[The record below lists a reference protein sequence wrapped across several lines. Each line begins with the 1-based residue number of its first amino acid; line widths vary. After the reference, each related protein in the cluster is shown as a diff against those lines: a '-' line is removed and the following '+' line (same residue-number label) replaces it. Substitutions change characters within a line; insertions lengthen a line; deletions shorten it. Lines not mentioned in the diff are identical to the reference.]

1 MTPPVAVVDAAR
13 SYDLGGVSVPALRG
27 VTLTVEA
34 GDYLA
39 IVGPSGSGKSTL
51 MHLLG
56 GLDRPTSGL
65 LLLGACSTTDEP
77 YVERPVDVLYNEAMD
92 NLEAG
97 DDKKAAKLFDEVE
110 RQHPYSS
117 WATKAQLMAAYSHY
131 RANEYDEAVAAADRF
146 IELHPAN
153 PDVAYAYYLKG
164 LSYYERISDIH
175 RDQEMTDQAK
185 KVFEEI
191 VARFPDSEYARDAR
205 LKIDLCNDHLAGKE
219 MVVGRYYLQ
228 RGYYLAAINR
238 FKVVIDRYQSTT
250 HTPEALLRLT
260 EAYSALGI
268 DGEARKSAAVLG
280 YNFPQTPWY
289 VDAYELVGGSGTRP
303 GDVVPGAR

>member
-1 MTPPVAVVDAAR
+1 MTRPRA
-13 SYDLGGVSVPALRG
+13 LVSCPSVLPGPLLTRACALLFG
-27 VTLTVEA
+27 
-34 GDYLA
+34 
-39 IVGPSGSGKSTL
+39 
-51 MHLLG
+51 
-56 GLDRPTSGL
+56 GL
-65 LLLGACSTTDEP
+65 LLLNACSSTDEP

-153 PDVAYAYYLKG
+153 PDVPYAYYLKG

-175 RDQEMTDQAK
+175 RDQEMTEQAK
-185 KVFEEI
+185 KVFEEV

-219 MVVGRYYLQ
+219 MVVGRYYLK

-238 FKVVIDRYQSTT
+238 FKAVVDQYQSTT

-280 YNFPQTPWY
+280 YNFPQTEWY
-289 VDAYELVGGSGTRP
+289 ADAYTLVGSNKP
-303 GDVVPGAR
+303 GDGVPGAQ

>member
-1 MTPPVAVVDAAR
+1 MTGPRA
-13 SYDLGGVSVPALRG
+13 LVSSPSVIPGALLPR
-27 VTLTVEA
+27 A
-34 GDYLA
+34 CA
-39 IVGPSGSGKSTL
+39 
-51 MHLLG
+51 LLFG
-56 GLDRPTSGL
+56 GLL
-65 LLLGACSTTDEP
+65 FLNACSSTDEP

-131 RANEYDEAVAAADRF
+131 TANEYDEAVASADRF

-153 PDVAYAYYLKG
+153 PDVPYAYYLKG

-175 RDQEMTDQAK
+175 RDQEMTEQAK
-185 KVFEEI
+185 KVFEEV
-191 VARFPDSEYARDAR
+191 VARFPDTEYARYAR

-238 FKVVIDRYQSTT
+238 FKAVVDQYQTTT

-268 DGEARKSAAVLG
+268 DGEARRSAAVLG
-280 YNFPQTPWY
+280 YNFPQTEWY
-289 VDAYELVGGSGTRP
+289 ADAYSLVGGAKP
-303 GDVVPGAR
+303 GDGVPGAR

>member
-1 MTPPVAVVDAAR
+1 MTRPRA
-13 SYDLGGVSVPALRG
+13 LVSCPSVLPGPLLPRACALLFG
-27 VTLTVEA
+27 
-34 GDYLA
+34 
-39 IVGPSGSGKSTL
+39 
-51 MHLLG
+51 
-56 GLDRPTSGL
+56 GL
-65 LLLGACSTTDEP
+65 LLLNACSSTDEP

-131 RANEYDEAVAAADRF
+131 RANEYDEAVASADRF

-175 RDQEMTDQAK
+175 RDQEMTEQAK
-185 KVFEEI
+185 KVFEEV
-191 VARFPDSEYARDAR
+191 VARFPDTEYARDAR

-238 FKVVIDRYQSTT
+238 FKAVIDQYQSTT

-280 YNFPQTPWY
+280 YNFPQTEWY
-289 VDAYELVGGSGTRP
+289 ADAYTLVGGNKP
-303 GDVVPGAR
+303 GDGVPGAR

>member
-1 MTPPVAVVDAAR
+1 MPDPYSAPSFPPASTRFILTRAR
-13 SYDLGGVSVPALRG
+13 ALLFG
-27 VTLTVEA
+27 
-34 GDYLA
+34 
-39 IVGPSGSGKSTL
+39 
-51 MHLLG
+51 
-56 GLDRPTSGL
+56 GL
-65 LLLGACSTTDEP
+65 LLLSACGSTEEP
-77 YVERPVDVLYNEAMD
+77 YVERPVDELYNEAMD

-175 RDQEMTDQAK
+175 RDQEMTEQAR
-185 KVFEEI
+185 KVFEDV
-191 VARFPDSEYARDAR
+191 VARFPNSEYARDAR

-238 FKVVIDRYQSTT
+238 FKIVVDQYQTTT

-289 VDAYELVGGSGTRP
+289 ADAYALVGGGSLPQDGT
-303 GDVVPGAR
+303 PGAR

>member
-1 MTPPVAVVDAAR
+1 MIDLLAVAIRQRNLAGGALPSAR
-13 SYDLGGVSVPALRG
+13 A
-27 VTLTVEA
+27 TLLT
-34 GDYLA
+34 
-39 IVGPSGSGKSTL
+39 
-51 MHLLG
+51 
-56 GLDRPTSGL
+56 GL
-65 LLLGACSTTDEP
+65 LLLGACSTSDEA
-77 YVERPVDVLYNEAMD
+77 YVDRPVDVLYNEAMD

-131 RANEYDEAVAAADRF
+131 IANQYDEAVAAADRF

-153 PDVAYAYYLKG
+153 PDVPYAYYLKA

-175 RDQEMTDQAK
+175 RDQEMTEQAK

-205 LKIDLCNDHLAGKE
+205 LKVDLCNDHLAGKE
-219 MVVGRYYLQ
+219 MVIGRYYIQ

-238 FKVVIDRYQSTT
+238 FKTVIERYQSTT

-260 EAYSALGI
+260 EAYLALGI

-289 VDAYELVGGSGTRP
+289 ADAYTLVSKSGTRP